1 MQDSPP
7 ATASGTDPTPAGC
20 LYAHYA
26 VAGRLRAIM
35 SAVIAADCSDERS
48 GPHGALIKSMHQ
60 PSRAVNNGRALEEVV
75 PPMPCAVV

>member
-1 MQDSPP
+1 
-7 ATASGTDPTPAGC
+7 
-20 LYAHYA
+20 
-26 VAGRLRAIM
+26 M